1 MKRIAIIGAIIAA
14 LGAVARVVSGRRSE
28 DEEEA

>member
-14 LGAVARVVSGRRSE
+14 LGAVARIVSGRRGDDE
-28 DEEEA
+28 DEA